1 MSAAQPHAEQPLD
14 VLIVGAGLSGIGAA
28 CRLRQ
33 QCPDKQFLIIEA
45 RDAIGGTWDLF
56 RYPGIRSDSD
66 MYTLSYDF
74 KPWTND
80 KSIADGPDIRTYINE
95 AADEHQLREQIRF
108 GQRVERADWSSSE
121 ACWTLEI
128 SHRDSQGQ
136 PARYQ
141 LRSRFLYLCSG
152 YYSYDQAYRPHFPG
166 EEGFNG
172 PIVHPQFW
180 PEALD
185 YRDKRVVV
193 IGSGATAITLVPAMA
208 RSAAHVTMLQRS
220 PTYVVNRPLRDKL
233 ALALQRLLPARSAF
247 SLVRWKNI
255 LTGIFYYRLARR
267 RPGLFRKRLIEMAA
281 SELGP
286 GINPAHFSPA
296 YQPWDQRICVAPDG
310 DLFKDIHEGR
320 ASVVTDQI
328 DRITSDGIRLASG
341 ASLPADIIVVATGLQ
356 LNAFG
361 DIRLGVDGKA
371 VEPAQTM
378 AYKGMMLSD
387 IPNCAMAFGYVN
399 SSWTLKAD
407 LTADYVCRLLKH
419 MDQTGMAIAVAERD
433 PEVSEQPF
441 LSFTSGYVQRASG
454 LLPKQGD
461 RIPWQ
466 VYQNYLQDRR
476 IMRNSPIDDGV
487 LRFYSA
493 SAVNRP

>member
-166 EEGFNG
+166 EEDFSG

-193 IGSGATAITLVPAMA
+193 IGSGAT
-208 RSAAHVTMLQRS
+208 
-220 PTYVVNRPLRDKL
+220 
-233 ALALQRLLPARSAF
+233 AF

-286 GINPAHFSPA
+286 DIDPAHFSPS

-310 DLFKDIHEGR
+310 DLFKDIREGR
-320 ASVVTDQI
+320 ASVITDQI
-328 DRITSDGIRLASG
+328 DRITSNGIRLASG
-341 ASLPADIIVVATGLQ
+341 ASLPADIIVIATGLQ

-361 DIRLGVDGKA
+361 DIRLGVDDKA

-433 PEVSEQPF
+433 SEVSEHPF

>member
-193 IGSGATAITLVPAMA
+193 IGSGATA
-208 RSAAHVTMLQRS
+208 
-220 PTYVVNRPLRDKL
+220 
-233 ALALQRLLPARSAF
+233 F

-286 GINPAHFSPA
+286 DINPAHFSPA

-310 DLFKDIHEGR
+310 DLFKDIREGR

-433 PEVSEQPF
+433 SEVSEQPF

>member
-33 QCPDKQFLIIEA
+33 QCPDKRFLIIEA

-56 RYPGIRSDSD
+56 RY
-66 MYTLSYDF
+66 
-74 KPWTND
+74 
-80 KSIADGPDIRTYINE
+80 
-95 AADEHQLREQIRF
+95 
-108 GQRVERADWSSSE
+108 
-121 ACWTLEI
+121 
-128 SHRDSQGQ
+128 
-136 PARYQ
+136 
-141 LRSRFLYLCSG
+141 
-152 YYSYDQAYRPHFPG
+152 
-166 EEGFNG
+166 
-172 PIVHPQFW
+172 
-180 PEALD
+180 
-185 YRDKRVVV
+185 
-193 IGSGATAITLVPAMA
+193 
-208 RSAAHVTMLQRS
+208 
-220 PTYVVNRPLRDKL
+220 
-233 ALALQRLLPARSAF
+233 
-247 SLVRWKNI
+247 
-255 LTGIFYYRLARR
+255 
-267 RPGLFRKRLIEMAA
+267 
-281 SELGP
+281 P

-310 DLFKDIHEGR
+310 DLFRDIREGR

-328 DRITSDGIRLASG
+328 ERITSDGIRLASG
-341 ASLPADIIVVATGLQ
+341 ASLTADLIVVATGLQ

-407 LTADYVCRLLKH
+407 LTADYVCRLLKY
-419 MDQTGMAIAVAERD
+419 MDQTGMAIAVAERN

>member
-74 KPWTND
+74 KPWAND

-193 IGSGATAITLVPAMA
+193 IGSGATA
-208 RSAAHVTMLQRS
+208 
-220 PTYVVNRPLRDKL
+220 
-233 ALALQRLLPARSAF
+233 F

-286 GINPAHFSPA
+286 DINPAHFSPA

-310 DLFKDIHEGR
+310 DLFKDIREGR

-433 PEVSEQPF
+433 SEVSEQPF